1 MDLYQAAL
9 LDSFAVVTCSTI
21 LWKYARISA
30 LHPGFAYLLFHVLV
44 FTFRSYAILAGAPTL
59 FTNWPG
65 ALPVSDAEIAWA
77 TNLADVALVTMTA
90 AWVKIAADDRRGH
103 SILRSN
109 THGDPN
115 SAMLSERV
123 ISIVGAIAAPI
134 GLLALLYFGNTPT
147 LESYKIDLGVWNSS
161 SWTVLAQDWA
171 GLVLLSL
178 IYYYGFRKVLVVPMC
193 AYLLVMAVQGG
204 NRFHVVIPLIFMLM
218 VWLSRK
224 GRKWPRLWM
233 VGTGLAVMLVFFPM
247 KTIGN
252 MVHRGER
259 FSDIAEVAGK
269 EIAHATRGQAGDQY
283 ILDQFASTVSSV
295 DHFGRYYYGTL
306 YYPLFTIPIPRQW
319 WPEKPALNL
328 YQHEISTPWRPMAR
342 AGMVAT
348 LHGESYANLGVV
360 GIIIISYLSAYGF
373 GWFYFAALRKSYFSV
388 YRFTYVL
395 VACSLIQVFRD
406 GLISLVIFT
415 VLGMSPLVAISALS
429 YLSFRRS
436 RTSRFS
442 SPCFV
447 PERGRTVA
455 QG

>member
-1 MDLYQAAL
+1 MCSIL
-9 LDSFAVVTCSTI
+9 L
-21 LWKYARISA
+21 WRYARISA
-30 LHPGFAYLLFHVLV
+30 LHPGFMYLLFHVWG
-44 FTFRSYAILAGAPTL
+44 FTLRVYAILSGAPTL

-77 TNLADVALVTMTA
+77 ANLADLALVTMTA
-90 AWVKIAADDRRGH
+90 AWIKVAADDRRRH
-103 SILRSN
+103 NLLRSN

-134 GLLALLYFGNTPT
+134 GLLALLYFGDTPT
-147 LESYKIDLGVWNSS
+147 LESYKIDLGAWNSS
-161 SWTVLAQDWA
+161 TWTVIAQPWA

-178 IYYYGFRKVLVVPMC
+178 IYYHGFRKVLVAPMC

-204 NRFHVVIPLIFMLM
+204 SRYRVVIPLIFMLL

-224 GRKWPRLWM
+224 GKKWPRLWM
-233 VGTGLAVMLVFFPM
+233 VGTGLAVTLVFFPM
-247 KTIGN
+247 KTIGS
-252 MVHRGER
+252 MLHKGEPV
-259 FSDIAEVAGK
+259 SHIAELAGN
-269 EIAHATRGQAGDQY
+269 EIADAARGQAGDQY
-283 ILDQFASTVSSV
+283 ILDQFASTVSLV

-306 YYPLFTIPIPRQW
+306 YYPLLTMPVPRQW
-319 WPEKPALNL
+319 WPEKPPLNL
-328 YQHEISTPWRPMAR
+328 YQHEITTPWRPMAR

-360 GIIIISYLSAYGF
+360 GIIIISYFSAYGF

-388 YRFTYVL
+388 FRFTYVV
-395 VACSLIQVFRD
+395 VASNLINIFRD
-406 GLISLVIFT
+406 GLISLVVFT
-415 VLGMSPLVAISALS
+415 VLGMSPLIAIAALS
-429 YLSFRRS
+429 YFSFRRS
-436 RTSRFS
+436 RFWR
-442 SPCFV
+442 SPSPSFV